1 MDSKSL
7 FRQACT
13 EVLEILKY
21 ISKDEYN
28 KIPTEYIRIFNK
40 NASEN
45 YQFKYDISKTLE
57 EQNVSEM
64 AQVIIAILYRDYW
77 ATNEQKIRIIRYQHS
92 IREGLIKK

>member
-1 MDSKSL
+1 MNSKKL

-21 ISKDEYN
+21 IPKDEYN
-28 KIPTEYIRIFNK
+28 KIPSDYIRIFNK
-40 NASEN
+40 NASKN
-45 YQFKYDISKTLE
+45 SQLKYDMSKTLE
-57 EQNVSEM
+57 EQNVSKM